1 MREQDERSG
10 VVEERTVDLGAAL
23 LQIATPLEEHAEDAA
38 LATVRRAL
46 TMQESLDP
54 LELAQL
60 TDSLLT
66 KCASLVVGIQ
76 TIPADRRP
84 VRGQGALRDWAQ
96 LRTDGPG
103 SGPLGNW
110 SYARQLALVARSM
123 VTALREHRASE
134 ESRGPYVGRRD
145 LPPLTPT
152 AP

>member
-10 VVEERTVDLGAAL
+10 VVEEHTVDLGAAL

-38 LATVRRAL
+38 LAAVRQAL

-54 LELAQL
+54 LKLAQL

-66 KCASLVVGIQ
+66 KCASLAVGIE
-76 TIPADRRP
+76 TIPAGRRP

-96 LRTDGPG
+96 LRDDGPG
-103 SGPLGNW
+103 NGPLGNW
-110 SYARQLALVARSM
+110 SYARQLAVVLRSM
-123 VTALREHRASE
+123 VTALREHRAAEKSC
-134 ESRGPYVGRRD
+134 GPYVGRRD
-145 LPPLTPT
+145 LPPLKPT